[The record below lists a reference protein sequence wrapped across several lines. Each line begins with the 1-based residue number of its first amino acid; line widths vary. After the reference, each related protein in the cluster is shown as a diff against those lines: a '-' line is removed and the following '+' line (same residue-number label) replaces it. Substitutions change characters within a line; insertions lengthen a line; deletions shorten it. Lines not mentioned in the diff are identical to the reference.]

1 MPTVFGIDLGTTYSC
16 IARVGAD
23 GRPEVLAN
31 LDGETTVPSVVRFT
45 GPDDYV
51 TGTSAAREQRSDPHN
66 VCSLVKRRM
75 GEPEWR
81 YVAHGRGWTAP
92 QVSSLI
98 LRSLATDASFIAG
111 ETVQEVIITV
121 PAYFGDEERRATKR
135 AGEFAGLTVVD
146 IINEPTAAA
155 IAHGLLE
162 SDAVVRGG
170 TRQTVLVYDLGGGTF
185 DITIIELAG
194 GVINVLATDGDH
206 ELGGADWDEKL
217 AVELARRF
225 VAEHAGIEDPF
236 DDSSAT
242 QAFFLAAEAAK
253 RELSN
258 ADTVTVD
265 LEHAG
270 RRTTTTV
277 TRADFDRLTDTLMAR
292 TIDLTHSALHHA
304 RARGVYTIDRVLL
317 VGGSSRMP
325 QVASRLRSEFQFAPV
340 LTDPDLVVAKG
351 AALYG
356 QKKGLEREVRQELL
370 AQRRIDEFDQVA
382 DAAPRDF
389 DAAVAVVAPRHAMT
403 TDEVARLV
411 SVQVNNVLSRAFGVV
426 ALDETG
432 ERYAHFLT
440 HRNERLPVKISE
452 SFGTVVDDQPQ
463 IRLAVVE
470 QAGGLESRIL
480 DDNNVLAEG
489 YIDGI
494 PPGYPAGTS
503 VSVTLFMDYDG
514 ILQVTASH
522 VGVDEPLRLQVETAT
537 ARDDRIA
544 AIERAEIG
552 RMRRQPS

>member
-16 IARVGAD
+16 IARVGPD
-23 GRPEVLAN
+23 GTPEVLAN
-31 LDGETTVPSVVRFT
+31 LDGETTIPSVVRFT

-51 TGTSAAREQRSDPHN
+51 FGSSAWREQRSDPQN

-81 YVAHGRGWTAP
+81 FVAHGRGWTAP

-98 LRSLATDASFIAG
+98 LRSLATDASFSAG
-111 ETVQEVIITV
+111 ETVQEVVITV
-121 PAYFGDEERRATKR
+121 PAYFGDEERRATQR

-155 IAHGLLE
+155 IAHGLLD

-170 TRQTVLVYDLGGGTF
+170 SRETVLVYDLGGGTF

-194 GVINVLATDGDH
+194 GAINVLATDGDH

-225 VAEHAGIEDPF
+225 VAEHPGVEEPF

-253 RELSN
+253 RELTS
-258 ADTVTVD
+258 AQSTSVTV
-265 LEHAG
+265 EHAG
-270 RRTTTTV
+270 RRTTTTI
-277 TRADFDRLTDTLMAR
+277 TRSDLDRLTETLLAR

-304 RARGVYTIDRVLL
+304 RTRGVYSIDRVLL

-325 QVASRLRSEFQFAPV
+325 QVAQHLRSEFGFDAQLA
-340 LTDPDLVVAKG
+340 DPDLIVAKG

-356 QKKGLEREVRQELL
+356 QKKGLEREVRHELL
-370 AQRRIDEFDQVA
+370 TQRRIDEFDQIS

-389 DAAVAVVAPRHAMT
+389 DAAVAVVAPRHNMT
-403 TDEVARLV
+403 SHQVARLV
-411 SVQVNNVLSRAFGVV
+411 SVRVNNVLSRAFGVV

-440 HRNERLPVKISE
+440 HRNERLPVKITE
-452 SFGTVVDDQPQ
+452 SFGTVIDDQTQ

-470 QAGGLESRIL
+470 QGGGLESRLL
-480 DDNNVLAEG
+480 DDNNLLAEG
-489 YIDGI
+489 FIDGI
-494 PPGYPAGTS
+494 PSGYPAGTN
-503 VSVTLFMDYDG
+503 VTVTLYMDYDG

-522 VGVDEPLRLQVETAT
+522 VGVDEPMRLQVETAT